1 MTTLRIVRFGITTAA
16 LALLV
21 SATAQAATFSMT
33 GKAAT
38 GSGIFVDLPAIGNV
52 PCLSIT
58 GMFGLPSMA
67 PQTKTVPV
75 SKQFAGPHNAA
86 GCIPGGPKAV
96 NVNGTGGFTI

>member
-1 MTTLRIVRFGITTAA
+1 MTTLRIVRLGITTAA

-21 SATAQAATFSMT
+21 GATANAATFSMT

-52 PCLSIT
+52 PCLSLT

-75 SKQFAGPHNAA
+75 SKQFGARTTPQAA
-86 GCIPGGPKAV
+86 FPAARRPS
-96 NVNGTGGFTI
+96 T